1 MSKKEESKDNAL
13 SSEVVPEAKQIEYKS
28 SRFSVG
34 FHVLLPVAGLILVA
48 FGRKQIF
55 EKLINQIDKRCLT
68 VLCPRF
74 IKKEALLKWAS
85 GRLPPTWSSHY
96 TKTLSGGIED
106 LWRDGS
112 LLCTLINASIPGACP
127 NPHRHWKKP
136 PVHAQAM
143 AYKYFGVIPI
153 FSNEDL
159 QKALSSQL
167 ERKFIKYLSEIQISM
182 NKIAENNEKEKKIT
196 ERYIVRGMGV
206 FSGEQYKMAEFY
218 VYLDEN
224 CDDDNESNIIIQIRG
239 PFGSFGEAISPKLIN
254 RKRKFT
260 RKIKSRRRSS
270 IKLIENL
277 QSFQWNFSRSQKKVP
292 SEEIDVEATLEND
305 RIKVCYI
312 PKNYGMYEINMI
324 AGGELI
330 KGCPFNVHI
339 FVNEKNE
346 SEVTLKSLRHS
357 RTVRKVIDSSEEK
370 MSSTISQA
378 IQEEIFEEKQLI
390 HKSSFNFKEVVDEIT
405 KHGTIFEGLIDDKNN
420 NCERKLEVTTK
431 DTDSLNGTEICDPIS
446 GGSNIFESSG
456 KGNYNKC
463 ETETPITN
471 INENKSDVLVNEPVI
486 LPVDMEPNL
495 KNSTQKNVDPVEIT
509 PSKLT
514 EENNNIAD
522 SFSTFILN
530 EIYLKEDQT
539 CFNNSLERNTGRRD
553 MNENKTDT
561 DNNIESGVKVKNT
574 YTNII
579 NQNGNIRNNNHIK
592 DLIELKHNVNKE
604 LLAKNN
610 EKIDETKDTLI
621 QNNAYTKNT
630 YNNIS
635 PVTNHIF
642 KEKGKIIDKQIND
655 KPNLIVDETNNLDKD
670 VLTNNE
676 TKENDEKTKSN
687 YQSNIVFA
695 SSHFKAQNRVLQLK
709 HSFENKYI
717 PKEKSNSDKSRE
729 TKLPNKSM
737 SNKFDK
743 LNVTNNIFESQ
754 VEETKIKN
762 TVMYGANKVSK
773 PKEYEEKGR
782 NQENE
787 LASRIQ
793 KFFGKTSSNIDT
805 ESYSDTE
812 IPSNNVIPHEE
823 NEKIQ
828 ESELASRI
836 QTFFGKNSSNADKDT
851 YSDIEVSSNN
861 VTPHEE
867 NQQNQENELA
877 SRIQKF
883 FGKTSSTIKE
893 TYSDIEIPDKNKSNN
908 VTPLANHAND
918 YVLNKQFAKFKA
930 NNNESKP
937 IFVNKQQVAA
947 IDKKQLDHNN
957 CTSYVCQPRY
967 MENVNVNK
975 IKIPERFID
984 PPTKN
989 CMYRLDDKYFKNI
1002 LNESNKVT
1010 QKTNTREELDKKES
1024 CDNSIK
1030 NKSPNDCIESC
1041 DKYEMN
1047 NNSIKQRIQM
1057 YLETNSVPNN
1067 FKIVTKDTSPI
1078 CLDHIVPEVEGFPK
1092 TVAERRKIFAQSSL
1106 GSESNSKNSS
1116 FSENESSL
1124 GSSIKKFKIEDL
1136 TFLNA
1141 LNDSVVSPNEDWSL
1155 CSTVSMPNLSIESEW
1170 SPMSSVKDKKFFWE
1184 NVSSRSSSSISNKSL
1199 SPNKMKKTFSE
1210 LERSKLIWKKP
1221 DESISVKETFK
1232 ENVTSSGNMLGKSA
1246 DDILSMTESLAHQH
1260 NKKYQSVDDS
1270 LNKCTVL
1277 SIEERKKML
1286 LKQAYVHEKTNKEKI
1301 KQMKK
1306 MVYKPDLKDVSQEKV
1321 KETVTF
1327 SPISEKIKRYN
1338 SVVQLPTQEKKL
1350 PKSTQIRKAKSFH
1363 IRTTTKQTE
1372 ESDKSSIGHFK
1383 QTIKY
1388 FKNLEKQS
1396 QTVKVKLPSTSSHL
1410 ENISPTVRYRT
1421 GSLNLP
1427 KVSDKFSVH
1436 NLYDDV
1442 FGHNHSFKGTPNRSA
1457 LVEALATL
1465 TRNPSKYD
1473 MSEKAEDDIQYDL
1486 FKHVKRRRRKSLKS
1500 IFDIYY

>member
-13 SSEVVPEAKQIEYKS
+13 SSEVVPEAKQVEYRS

-34 FHVLLPVAGLILVA
+34 FHVLLPVAGLILITL
-48 FGRKQIF
+48 GRKQIF
-55 EKLINQIDKRCLT
+55 EKIINQIDKRCLT

-96 TKTLSGGIED
+96 AKTLSGGIED

-153 FSNEDL
+153 FSNEEL
-159 QKALSSQL
+159 QKTLNSQL

-254 RKRKFT
+254 RKRKFK
-260 RKIKSRRRSS
+260 RKIKTQRRSS

-357 RTVRKVIDSSEEK
+357 RTIRKVIDSSEEK
-370 MSSTISQA
+370 MSSTRSQA
-378 IQEEIFEEKQLI
+378 IQEVIFEEKQLI

-405 KHGTIFEGLIDDKNN
+405 KHGTVFKGLIDDKNY
-420 NCERKLEVTTK
+420 CERKLEVTTK
-431 DTDSLNGTEICDPIS
+431 DTDPFNDTEICDPIR
-446 GGSNIFESSG
+446 GSNIFESSG
-456 KGNYNKC
+456 KENYKC
-463 ETETPITN
+463 ETETAITN
-471 INENKSDVLVNEPVI
+471 INENKSDVLLNEPVM
-486 LPVDMEPNL
+486 LPVDTEPHL
-495 KNSTQKNVDPVEIT
+495 KNSTEKNVDPVEIT
-509 PSKLT
+509 STKLT
-514 EENNNIAD
+514 EKNNNIAD
-522 SFSTFILN
+522 SPNTFILN
-530 EIYLKEDQT
+530 EMYLKEEHSG
-539 CFNNSLERNTGRRD
+539 FNNSLERNTGDREV
-553 MNENKTDT
+553 NENKTDK
-561 DNNIESGVKVKNT
+561 DNGIESIVKVKNT
-574 YTNII
+574 YANIT
-579 NQNGNIRNNNHIK
+579 NQNGNMLNTNQIK
-592 DLIELKHNVNKE
+592 DFIDLKFNVNKE

-610 EKIDETKDTLI
+610 EKINETKDTMT
-621 QNNAYTKNT
+621 QNNNTCIKNT
-630 YNNIS
+630 CNNIA
-635 PVTNHIF
+635 PITNNIF
-642 KEKGKIIDKQIND
+642 IEKEKQIEKQIIDQ
-655 KPNLIVDETNNLDKD
+655 PNVIVNATDNLDKA
-670 VLTNNE
+670 VPTNNE
-676 TKENDEKTKSN
+676 TKEKDEETKSN
-687 YQSNIVFA
+687 YQSNIILA
-695 SSHFKAQNRVLQLK
+695 SSDFKAQNRVLQLK
-709 HSFENKYI
+709 HSFESKYNS
-717 PKEKSNSDKSRE
+717 KENSNSDESRE
-729 TKLPNKSM
+729 TSLPNKSI
-737 SNKFDK
+737 NNTFEK
-743 LNVTNNIFESQ
+743 LNVANNIFKSQ
-754 VEETKIKN
+754 VEERKIKN
-762 TVMYGANKVSK
+762 NVMYNINKESN
-773 PKEYEEKGR
+773 PKEHEEKER
-782 NQENE
+782 IQENE
-787 LASRIQ
+787 LAI
-793 KFFGKTSSNIDT
+793 
-805 ESYSDTE
+805 
-812 IPSNNVIPHEE
+812 
-823 NEKIQ
+823 
-828 ESELASRI
+828 
-836 QTFFGKNSSNADKDT
+836 
-851 YSDIEVSSNN
+851 
-861 VTPHEE
+861 
-867 NQQNQENELA
+867 
-877 SRIQKF
+877 RIQKF
-883 FGKTSSTIKE
+883 FGKTSSTIDKE
-893 TYSDIEIPDKNKSNN
+893 TYSDIEIPEKNQCNN
-908 VTPLANHAND
+908 ITPLANNAND
-918 YVLNKQFAKFKA
+918 YVLNKQLTNIKA

-937 IFVNKQQVAA
+937 IFANKQQVAA
-947 IDKKQLDHNN
+947 IDKKQLDHNK

-975 IKIPERFID
+975 VKIPERFIA

-1010 QKTNTREELDKKES
+1010 QKINAREELLDKKEG
-1024 CDNSIK
+1024 CDNSIN
-1030 NKSPNDCIESC
+1030 NKTPNDCIETC
-1041 DKYEMN
+1041 DKYEIN

-1057 YLETNSVPNN
+1057 YLETNSVPNH

-1078 CLDHIVPEVEGFPK
+1078 CPDHIVPEVEGLPK
-1092 TVAERRKIFAQSSL
+1092 TVAERRKIFAQPSL

-1116 FSENESSL
+1116 FSDNESSL

-1136 TFLNA
+1136 TILNS
-1141 LNDSVVSPNEDWSL
+1141 LNDSVASPNEEWSL

-1199 SPNKMKKTFSE
+1199 SPNKVKKTLSE

-1221 DESISVKETFK
+1221 DESISAKGPFK

-1246 DDILSMTESLAHQH
+1246 DDILSMTESLAYQH
-1260 NKKYQSVDDS
+1260 SKKYQSVDDS

-1277 SIEERKKML
+1277 SIEERKKLL
-1286 LKQAYVHEKTNKEKI
+1286 LKQAYEHEKNNKEKI

-1306 MVYKPDLKDVSQEKV
+1306 IVYNPDVKDVSQEKV

-1363 IRTTTKQTE
+1363 IRTTTKETE
-1372 ESDKSSIGHFK
+1372 ESDKLSNGHFK

-1396 QTVKVKLPSTSSHL
+1396 QTAKVKLPSTSNHF

-1442 FGHNHSFKGTPNRSA
+1442 FGRNHGSFKGTPNRSA

-1473 MSEKAEDDIQYDL
+1473 MGENAEDDIQYDL